1 MQPVVG
7 AHSHVSAFED
17 LLCTSRPGQN
27 PRRAV
32 QLSVPLRV
40 DRHSQQALAPWNPRK
55 IPICLKKRRGKST
68 VPSLDLNLRILLF
81 WDFNPLQQPFAAGI
95 GWPEP
100 RSN

>member
-40 DRHSQQALAPWNPRK
+40 DRHTQQALAPWNPRK
-55 IPICLKKRRGKST
+55 IPISNKKEEEKEEE
-68 VPSLDLNLRILLF
+68 NQLF
-81 WDFNPLQQPFAAGI
+81 LPWI
-95 GWPEP
+95 
-100 RSN
+100 